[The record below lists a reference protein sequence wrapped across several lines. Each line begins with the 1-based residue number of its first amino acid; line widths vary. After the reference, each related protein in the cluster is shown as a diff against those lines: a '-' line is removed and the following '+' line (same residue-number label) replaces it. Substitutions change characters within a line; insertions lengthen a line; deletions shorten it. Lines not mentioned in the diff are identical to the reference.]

1 MRIDLYCDG
10 VEAAPGLRD
19 YISQRMG
26 FAIGRFREHI
36 QWARVKVADVDGPRG
51 GADKR
56 CVVQLRLRN
65 LPDVVFAITQLDVR
79 SAVDQA
85 AERVSR
91 VLAQRVRRSGRPPR
105 TPRLAVVPGSA
116 PA

>member
-1 MRIDLYCDG
+1 MRIDLHCEN
-10 VEAAPGLRD
+10 VEVAPGLRD
-19 YISQRMG
+19 YVARRMR
-26 FAIGRFREHI
+26 FAIGRFQDHI
-36 QWARVKVADVDGPRG
+36 QWARVKVADVNGPRG

-65 LPDVVFAITQLDVR
+65 LPDVVFAITQFEVR
-79 SAVDQA
+79 AAVDQA

-91 VLAQRVRRSGRPPR
+91 VLAQRLRRHQKPD
-105 TPRLAVVPGSA
+105 RLALAHLEPT

>member
-1 MRIDLYCDG
+1 MRIDLHCDN
-10 VEAAPGLRD
+10 VEAAPGLQEYVVR
-19 YISQRMG
+19 RMR
-26 FAIGRFREHI
+26 FAIGRFHDHI
-36 QWARVKVADVDGPRG
+36 RWARVKVADVNGPRG

-79 SAVDQA
+79 AAVDEA

-91 VLAQRVRRSGRPPR
+91 VLAQRLRRHRKPD
-105 TPRLAVVPGSA
+105 RLALGDGLPT

>member
-1 MRIDLYCDG
+1 MRIDLHCDG
-10 VEAAPGLRD
+10 VESAPVLRE
-19 YISQRMG
+19 YVTRRMS
-26 FAIGRFREHI
+26 FAIGRFRDHI
-36 QWARVKVADVDGPRG
+36 QWARVKVADVNGPRG
-51 GADKR
+51 GSDKR

-79 SAVDQA
+79 AAVDQA

-91 VLAQRVRRSGRPPR
+91 VLAQRVRRTQRPVRERIEPMQA
-105 TPRLAVVPGSA
+105 L

>member
-1 MRIDLYCDG
+1 MRIDLYCDE
-10 VEAAPGLRD
+10 VEAAPGLRE
-19 YISQRMG
+19 YIAQRMG

-36 QWARVKVADVDGPRG
+36 QWARVKVASVDGSCG

-91 VLAQRVRRSGRPPR
+91 VLAQRVRRSSRPVHAPR
-105 TPRLAVVPGSA
+105 IAVASGSA

>member
-1 MRIDLYCDG
+1 MRIDLHCEN
-10 VEAAPGLRD
+10 VEAAPGLHEYVAR
-19 YISQRMG
+19 RMR
-26 FAIGRFREHI
+26 FAIGRFHDHI
-36 QWARVKVADVDGPRG
+36 RWARVKVADVNGPRG

-79 SAVDQA
+79 AAVDEA

-91 VLAQRVRRSGRPPR
+91 VLAQRLRRQRKPE
-105 TPRLAVVPGSA
+105 RLALGGGLPT